1 MVARQGT
8 QSIERPRT
16 YPSQNLTV
24 NAASIFFLLSSIME
38 ARSHGYLSAHD
49 NKCHTSKMCDRSA
62 GSRELSLCALHASM
76 RDGCTLQWMK

>member
-38 ARSHGYLSAHD
+38 ARSRGYLSARD
-49 NKCHTSKMCDRSA
+49 NKCHTSKMCDQSA
-62 GSRELSLCALHASM
+62 GSRELLVRVVRVQCEMVAHSN
-76 RDGCTLQWMK
+76 G